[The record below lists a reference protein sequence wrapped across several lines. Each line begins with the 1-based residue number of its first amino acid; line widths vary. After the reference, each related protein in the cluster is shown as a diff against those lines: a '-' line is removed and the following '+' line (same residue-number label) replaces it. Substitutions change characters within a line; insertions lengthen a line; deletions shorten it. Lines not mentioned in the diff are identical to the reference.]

1 MSRIRPVLFTKS
13 ESGQHGLSLAI
24 VDHWIED
31 LRGIPY
37 GFTQEWKTPSEVE
50 SGSAAD
56 CKGKAVALYQRM
68 QAHGAENV
76 RLVIGKCTVTSRKM
90 ACVARVDHRSND
102 QLGGLPGESGWQ
114 STLTFLC
121 MLTLAPENIALYC
134 SPLRG
139 QLCLFQYGEQTSTN
153 VACISRFNEIE
164 RDRKSVMRKKIC
176 VAKRRQA

>member
-13 ESGQHGLSLAI
+13 ESGQPGLSLAI

-31 LRGIPY
+31 LRGILY

-90 ACVARVDHRSND
+90 ACVARVDHRLKHICSGSND

-114 STLTFLC
+114 STLTF
-121 MLTLAPENIALYC
+121 
-134 SPLRG
+134 
-139 QLCLFQYGEQTSTN
+139 
-153 VACISRFNEIE
+153 
-164 RDRKSVMRKKIC
+164 
-176 VAKRRQA
+176 